1 METTHAYFDRKH
13 KEISFLN
20 ACLHRPI
27 QLAPAN
33 TVTAIVGQK
42 FQLAAALK
50 SQQTLDHWA
59 YTETAWAEQKEFRS
73 GSFLFHY
80 EYQRAGL
87 SVSGPPVYEALA
99 SIPTDYFQRTLYTC
113 SGMAAISA
121 LLAAIEQLNKPMEIA
136 AFPGTYSETLELIEN
151 HHRNLR
157 LQWFLN
163 WRQTNSRPFH
173 YRALWVDCC
182 IGSIEFK
189 EVLNSS
195 ANLFD
200 IILFDT
206 TGLWSG
212 SGRIRRVLNWA
223 IEADV
228 PVILL
233 RSHTKLDSLGVEYG
247 RLGSLV
253 FIGAPEW
260 ELAEGASL
268 EYVSNQAA
276 DALRLF
282 GTAAVPAHFP
292 PFVGNGNYAALNARR
307 IAAMLNNSRGLR
319 KTLKNIIPN
328 AERNFVHGLYVALMP
343 DRTLAEHQAKDLAH
357 SMCRDLLAL
366 GLPVHHAGSFG
377 FDFAAAEWFR
387 DSLHDRHLVRVAVPD
402 LPTELWDHLVDEIIR
417 WWKNNAGSL
426 SSHALA
432 SRNLYHRRRAH
443 SRIWHMSA
451 KTMI

>member
-1 METTHAYFDRKH
+1 
-13 KEISFLN
+13 
-20 ACLHRPI
+20 
-27 QLAPAN
+27 
-33 TVTAIVGQK
+33 
-42 FQLAAALK
+42 
-50 SQQTLDHWA
+50 
-59 YTETAWAEQKEFRS
+59 
-73 GSFLFHY
+73 
-80 EYQRAGL
+80 
-87 SVSGPPVYEALA
+87 
-99 SIPTDYFQRTLYTC
+99 
-113 SGMAAISA
+113 
-121 LLAAIEQLNKPMEIA
+121 
-136 AFPGTYSETLELIEN
+136 
-151 HHRNLR
+151 
-157 LQWFLN
+157 
-163 WRQTNSRPFH
+163 
-173 YRALWVDCC
+173 
-182 IGSIEFK
+182 
-189 EVLNSS
+189 
-195 ANLFD
+195 LFD